1 MDTAKIRELPQK
13 ARPSITDMIIVEDND
28 GTKTTEI
35 SAFRSVLQETLFFNT
50 VEDMKN
56 AVLKEGDTVTT
67 LGYHSLNDGGG
78 ARYQIVYAP
87 TDLDD
92 GILVHYLHTSDT
104 LRAHLIHNGELNVL
118 QAGAFG
124 DGETDDYTVFNKVIN
139 LGYPMIIPT
148 RKYRIS
154 GSLNIPSGRVIDFNN
169 SEIICPTSSCV
180 CVGLNKTASNIVI
193 KNGIFNGQYGV
204 ETYAYASN
212 VTISDNIFRSSNKI
226 QMSKGIIVS
235 GSTGITISNNV
246 IGDEDYKVD
255 YGIFTTSSKK
265 GSTVTANSN
274 ILIHGNRICIGKYG
288 IDMTS
293 TVTDKNIHIVDNQIK
308 GMDSVNITDELP
320 CAIQISAN
328 ANAILVSSCG
338 LDRLA
343 IGVQIAGL
351 VDVKASF
358 TDITA
363 NEVTEFYS
371 FLSDQASIS
380 ISGMQK
386 LSTLTRD
393 CYLFDRMTG
402 TLTMNTDFD
411 ITIGSGYKCYQART
425 SLQGTL
431 IDTSDPTT
439 KTMIDLSTSYQRVI
453 IHDGIP
459 GYKNIALNV
468 DVTGTIENIPIVS
481 LEGQVIALYSS
492 SGAVLKHNSNILI
505 GKDITLDQYVPVIVK
520 NIKGLWTRVK

>member
-1 MDTAKIRELPQK
+1 MDNVKIRELPQK
-13 ARPSITDMIIVEDND
+13 ARPSITDMVIVEDND

-148 RKYRIS
+148 RKYKIS

-180 CVGLNKTASNIVI
+180 CVGLNKTASNIVV

-265 GSTVTANSN
+265 GSTVTGNSN
-274 ILIHGNRICIGKYG
+274 ILIHGNRMCIGKYG

-308 GMDSVNITDELP
+308 GMDSVNLTDELP
-320 CAIQISAN
+320 CGVQIGCN
-328 ANAILVSSCG
+328 ANAILISSCG
-338 LDRLA
+338 LNRLA

-351 VDVKASF
+351 ISANTSITDV
-358 TDITA
+358 TA
-363 NEVTEFYS
+363 NDVTELYS
-371 FLSDQASIS
+371 FLSDQASVT

-386 LSTLTRD
+386 LSTLTRN
-393 CYLFDRMTG
+393 CYLFSRMTG
-402 TLTMNTDFD
+402 TLTMNSDFD
-411 ITIGSGYKCYQART
+411 VTVGSGYKCYQART

-439 KTMIDLSTSYQRVI
+439 KDRIDLGTLYQRATN
-453 IHDGIP
+453 DNEIP

-468 DVTGTIENIPIVS
+468 NTSGDVTAIPITS

-505 GKDITLDQYVPVIVK
+505 GKDTTLDQYVPIVVK

>member
-1 MDTAKIRELPQK
+1 MDNAKIRELPQK

-148 RKYRIS
+148 RKYKIS

-255 YGIFTTSSKK
+255 YGIFATSSKK

-274 ILIHGNRICIGKYG
+274 ILIHGNRMCIGKYG

-308 GMDSVNITDELP
+308 GMDSVNLTDELP
-320 CAIQISAN
+320 CGIQIGAN
-328 ANAILVSSCG
+328 ANAILISSCG
-338 LDRLA
+338 LNRLA

-351 VDVKASF
+351 ISANTSITDV
-358 TDITA
+358 TA
-363 NEVTEFYS
+363 NDVTELYS
-371 FLSDQASIS
+371 FLSDQASVT

-386 LSTLTRD
+386 LSTLTRN
-393 CYLFDRMTG
+393 CYLFGRMTG
-402 TLTMNTDFD
+402 TLTMNSDFD
-411 ITIGSGYKCYQART
+411 ITVGSGYKCYQART

-439 KTMIDLSTSYQRVI
+439 KDRIDLGTLYQRATN
-453 IHDGIP
+453 DNEIP

-468 DVTGTIENIPIVS
+468 NTSGDVTAIPINS

-505 GKDITLDQYVPVIVK
+505 GKDTTLDQYVPIVVK

>member
-1 MDTAKIRELPQK
+1 MDNVKIRELPQK
-13 ARPSITDMIIVEDND
+13 ARPSITDMVIVEDND

-124 DGETDDYTVFNKVIN
+124 DGETDDYTAFNKVIN
-139 LGYPMIIPT
+139 SGYPMIIPT
-148 RKYRIS
+148 RKYKIS

-180 CVGLNKTASNIVI
+180 SIGLNKTASNIVV

-204 ETYAYASN
+204 ETYAYARN

-265 GSTVTANSN
+265 GSTVTGNSN
-274 ILIHGNRICIGKYG
+274 ILIHGNRMCIGKYG

-320 CAIQISAN
+320 CGIQIGAN
-328 ANAILVSSCG
+328 ANAILISSCG
-338 LDRLA
+338 LNRLA

-351 VDVKASF
+351 VDAKASI

-363 NEVTEFYS
+363 TEVTEFYS
-371 FLSDQASIS
+371 FLSDQAVVS

-393 CYLFDRMTG
+393 CYLFGRMTG

-411 ITIGSGYKCYQART
+411 ISVGSGYKCYQART

-439 KTMIDLSTSYQRVI
+439 KDRIDLGTLYQRATN
-453 IHDGIP
+453 DNEIP

-468 DVTGTIENIPIVS
+468 NTSGDVTAIPINS

-505 GKDITLDQYVPVIVK
+505 GKDTTLDQYVPIVVK

>member
-1 MDTAKIRELPQK
+1 MDNAKIRELPQK

-124 DGETDDYTVFNKVIN
+124 DGETDDYTAFNKVIN
-139 LGYPMIIPT
+139 SGYPMIIPT
-148 RKYRIS
+148 RKYKIS

-180 CVGLNKTASNIVI
+180 CIGLNKTASNIVI
-193 KNGIFNGQYGV
+193 KNGIFNGLYGV

-212 VTISDNIFRSSNKI
+212 VNITGNVFKSSNKVE
-226 QMSKGIIVS
+226 MSKAVIIS
-235 GSTGITISNNV
+235 GSTGVTVSNNV
-246 IGDEDYKVD
+246 IGDEDYKID

-274 ILIHGNRICIGKYG
+274 VLIHGNRMCIGKYG

-293 TVTDKNIHIVDNQIK
+293 TVTDQNIHIVDNQIK
-308 GMDSVNITDELP
+308 GMDSVNLTDELP
-320 CAIQISAN
+320 CGIQIGCN
-328 ANAILVSSCG
+328 ANAILISSCG
-338 LDRLA
+338 LNRLA

-351 VDVKASF
+351 VSVNASI

-363 NEVTEFYS
+363 NNVTEFYS
-371 FLSDQASIS
+371 FLSDQATVA

-393 CYLFDRMTG
+393 CCLFGRMTG
-402 TLTMNTDFD
+402 TLIMNSDFD
-411 ITIGSGYKCYQART
+411 ITVGSGYVCGQART
-425 SLQGTL
+425 SLEGTL

-439 KTMIDLSTSYQRVI
+439 KGKIDIGVGEQQAGSNI
-453 IHDGIP
+453 EIP
-459 GYKNIALNV
+459 GYKNIALSINMSG
-468 DVTGTIENIPIVS
+468 DIDEIPIIS

-492 SGAVLKHNSNILI
+492 YGAVLKHNSKILI
-505 GKDITLDQYVPVIVK
+505 GKDTTLDQYVPIVVK